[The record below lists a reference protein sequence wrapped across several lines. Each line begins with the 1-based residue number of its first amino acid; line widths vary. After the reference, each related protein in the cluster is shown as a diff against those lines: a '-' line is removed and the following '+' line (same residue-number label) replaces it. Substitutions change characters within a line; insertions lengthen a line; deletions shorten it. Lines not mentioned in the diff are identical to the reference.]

1 MFGDHGSKLEGVSDE
16 EYSQLA
22 VKCTR
27 HADEDRRGRVRGLKR
42 KGYRQLAT
50 TARESHDDY
59 NGVETVTVETV
70 MEKEGFRAV
79 VTLQMAD
86 GPRADA
92 CRVWEDSWY
101 VQQDDRLGELLGFDH
116 RSKLVPIG
124 ERTCEAE
131 YSVLMERVLNA

>member
-1 MFGDHGSKLEGVSDE
+1 MFGDNGSKLDGVSAE
-16 EYSQLA
+16 EYRQLA
-22 VKCTR
+22 TACAL

-42 KGYRQLAT
+42 KGYRQLGT
-50 TARESHDDY
+50 TVRESHDDY

-70 MEKEGFRAV
+70 MENEGLRAA
-79 VTLQMAD
+79 VTLQMVD

-101 VQQDDRLGELLGFDH
+101 VQKDDRLGELLGFDH
-116 RSKLVPIG
+116 RCKLVPIG

-131 YSVLMERVLNA
+131 YNVLMERVLNA